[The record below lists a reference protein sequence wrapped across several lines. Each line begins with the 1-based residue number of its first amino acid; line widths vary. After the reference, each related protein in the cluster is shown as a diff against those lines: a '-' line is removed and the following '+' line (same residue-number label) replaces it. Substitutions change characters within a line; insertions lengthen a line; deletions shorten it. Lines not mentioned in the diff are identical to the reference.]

1 MGNRDMRFSSSSDS
15 KIHVCIGHS
24 NDDDDAKERK
34 KKIHLRFFSFFTFS
48 SSKRKFE
55 IPSLPCGVPE
65 KSVHHSHTLTEKAKE
80 ERSKMGAFFV
90 GCHWQQFSCYTDTFI
105 LFFFYLDACCPILFP
120 LSLLSYF
127 RNSKEEKKKVQMI
140 EGKKKIEYFS
150 WNTYR
155 CEFQGGTKNGC
166 NPWLCKIQLRFFFWG
181 GGGVTKK
188 GRHILKGKLNQVFE

>member
-1 MGNRDMRFSSSSDS
+1 MGNWDMRFSSSNDS

-34 KKIHLRFFSFFTFS
+34 KKSISGFFSFFTFS

-105 LFFFYLDACCPILFP
+105 LFFFYLDACCHILFP

-127 RNSKEEKKKVQMI
+127 RNSK
-140 EGKKKIEYFS
+140 GKKKKKFKWVREKKNLNIFH
-150 WNTYR
+150 
-155 CEFQGGTKNGC
+155 GTLTGANFK
-166 NPWLCKIQLRFFFWG
+166 
-181 GGGVTKK
+181 V
-188 GRHILKGKLNQVFE
+188 GRKMAAIHDCVKFN